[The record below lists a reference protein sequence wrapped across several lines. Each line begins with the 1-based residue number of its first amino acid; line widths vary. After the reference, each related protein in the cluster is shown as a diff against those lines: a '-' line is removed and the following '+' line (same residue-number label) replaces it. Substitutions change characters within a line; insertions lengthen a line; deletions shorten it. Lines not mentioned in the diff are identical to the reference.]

1 MTIQMSRAQTTT
13 GGRDA
18 AGGVIRGRV
27 ALSVGRPD
35 ESTPPGFNWR
45 LLTDLARLESG
56 HTPSRKQPSYWGGDV
71 PWIGVRDAT
80 ANHGRVISET
90 RENVTPLGIENSSAR
105 LLPAETVCLSR
116 TASVGYVVMMGR
128 PMATSQDFV
137 NWVCGP
143 ELNPHYLKFILLL
156 EQESVRRF
164 AHGTTHQTMYYP
176 EAKALHVLVP
186 DRETQD
192 SIVAVLGALNDL
204 AELNR
209 AVATDCE
216 SLAILL
222 AQSAT
227 ATSPLGD
234 LAESPKIKP
243 AKPAGQVYLY
253 SLPAYDQGRLPASV
267 GADEIKSSKVPLAM
281 PTALVSRLNP
291 HIPRVWMAYP
301 DEATTSFASTEFV
314 PFTGL
319 SAAAEEVWAACA
331 GQGFLTHLRSL
342 VTGTTGSHQRV
353 DREDMTAIPVPDVRQ
368 LPPEFRSAITSC
380 VREANESRQQGRRSS
395 DTLDELLPLLL
406 SARVMVRQ
414 VAS

>member
-1 MTIQMSRAQTTT
+1 MSRAQTTT

-56 HTPSRKQPSYWGGDV
+56 HTPSRKQPSYWDGDV

-80 ANHGRVISET
+80 ANHGRVISDT
-90 RENVTPLGIENSSAR
+90 REKVTPLGIENSSAR

-192 SIVAVLGALNDL
+192 AIVAVLGALDDL

-209 AVATDCE
+209 AVAADCE
-216 SLAILL
+216 SLAIVL

-227 ATSPLGD
+227 ETSPLGD

-243 AKPAGQVYLY
+243 AKPAGRVNLY

-267 GADEIKSSKVPLAM
+267 GADEIKSSKVPLAV

-291 HIPRVWMAYP
+291 HIPRVWMSYP
-301 DEATTSFASTEFV
+301 DEATASFASTEFV

-319 SAAAEEVWAACA
+319 GAASEEVWAACA

-368 LPPEFRSAITSC
+368 LPPEFRSAITLC